1 MGTCQRSAMLKIQ
14 RSSNGEVVFTL
25 IGRIGMEHVPE
36 LQRLFSLEETG
47 RQVSL
52 DLQEVTLVERD
63 AIKFLAECEADKI
76 RLENC
81 PAYVRA
87 WVDRERDREKKRE

>member
-1 MGTCQRSAMLKIQ
+1 MGTCQRPAMLKIQ

>member
-1 MGTCQRSAMLKIQ
+1 MLKIQ